1 VNEKPLD
8 TLVGQLASRYD
19 RDGKPLAIA
28 DLDQEIVN
36 DLLELGGAEL
46 FDELATLSCASITQ
60 STADIDLGLRQDDS
74 GTVARAA
81 HAIAGISAGIGATR
95 LAEVAGTLER
105 LAARGDL
112 RAAGVLGIELAACS
126 MRVRDSLEAHT
137 ARAIRVTGHGA
148 IPGLQAV
155 DVPATMTFLIVDDAP
170 ATRRFVRAAL
180 DTVSSFE
187 VVGEADSGQQA
198 IALASSLQPD
208 LILLDLSLGET
219 DGADILPELI
229 RVAPATRAIILSR
242 NAIEAGQAASVAGAI
257 GYIVKGLKA
266 PDLID
271 RLAAVI
277 GVPLLLKARG
287 ITTDATRAHVDLT
300 RAVIFDAD
308 PMTRRTINW
317 VLAESN
323 VHMVSEVSAG
333 DNVEA
338 LCSAVQLVQPGLVV
352 LGDVPNASAARLIP
366 RFRALA
372 PDAVFINY
380 ATDQPLDD
388 TSLTPWARA
397 VPRGDV
403 ERLASCV
410 RDLLSG
416 QK

>member
-1 VNEKPLD
+1 MP
-8 TLVGQLASRYD
+8 VGQLASRYD
-19 RDGKPLAIA
+19 SEGKPLAIS

-46 FDELATLSCASITQ
+46 LDELATLSCASITQ
-60 STADIDLGLRQDDS
+60 STADLDLGLRQNDA
-74 GTVARAA
+74 GAVARAA

-105 LAARGDL
+105 LAACGDL
-112 RAAGVLGIELAACS
+112 GTAGILGIELAECS
-126 MRVRDSLEAHT
+126 MQVRESLGAHI
-137 ARAIRVTGHGA
+137 ARALRMTEHGA
-148 IPGLQAV
+148 VPGFQAG
-155 DVPATMTFLIVDDAP
+155 DVPATTTFLIVDDAP

-180 DTVSSFE
+180 DTVTSFE

-198 IALASSLQPD
+198 IALARSLQPD

-229 RVAPATRAIILSR
+229 RAAPATRVIVLSGT
-242 NAIEAGQAASVAGAI
+242 AIEAGQAPMVAGAI
-257 GYIVKGLKA
+257 GYIVKGLKP

-287 ITTDATRAHVDLT
+287 ITADAPRIRVDLT
-300 RAVIFDAD
+300 RAMIFDAD

-323 VHMVSEVSAG
+323 VHIISEVSAG
-333 DNVEA
+333 DNVES

-352 LGDVPNASAARLIP
+352 LGDVPHASAARLIP
-366 RFRALA
+366 RFRKLA
-372 PDAVFINY
+372 PDAVFITY
-380 ATDQPLDD
+380 ASNQPLED
-388 TSLTPWARA
+388 TSLTPWVRV

-403 ERLASCV
+403 ERLAWCV

-416 QK
+416 QE